1 MIQLPKCTTKNGFHK
16 TEKKIYT
23 DFLFDE
29 EEDSFPEWI
38 DTLSDVIKNLI
49 YEKKEIWFQDDL
61 SLDDIEYAWQDS
73 LRKYKRKFHLFRCFV
88 KKPRNISFN
97 NLIMIYDEDG
107 NNLTLDDVKP
117 ENQVIPLV
125 QLSGLKFTTHSFS
138 LQFNLK
144 QLMVIKNI
152 KVQTKRLI
160 SLQNETVSEVPTRQN
175 VSTIVDNESEI
186 KDKETTQE
194 LSSDKKELF
203 SNNNVNNINNVNND
217 NNDNND
223 NVKLSILEVQDLGK
237 NLIDNKETLEK
248 SNLNNELSNS
258 IQSAPEKSLE
268 SLNENDKNTNLE
280 VKTLDSSTNNLN
292 DPNLNLNKES
302 SENNNNNS
310 DDEEMDTNK
319 DSSQTET
326 ESDNLNED
334 TNELTNEQ
342 NNKETTQIMED
353 ETYNLTKSDTLKD
366 LGLNEIIIEPTLEG
380 EPIKLR
386 NPNEVYIEI
395 YQEARRRAKEAKK
408 MAIEAFLEA
417 KRIKNK
423 YMLDEIESSDDDLE
437 YMIEQ

>member
-1 MIQLPKCTTKNGFHK
+1 
-16 TEKKIYT
+16 
-23 DFLFDE
+23 
-29 EEDSFPEWI
+29 
-38 DTLSDVIKNLI
+38 
-49 YEKKEIWFQDDL
+49 
-61 SLDDIEYAWQDS
+61 
-73 LRKYKRKFHLFRCFV
+73 
-88 KKPRNISFN
+88 
-97 NLIMIYDEDG
+97 MIYDEDG

-125 QLSGLKFTTHSFS
+125 QLSGLKFTTHSF
-138 LQFNLK
+138 QFNLK

-280 VKTLDSSTNNLN
+280 VKTSG
-292 DPNLNLNKES
+292 PAA
-302 SENNNNNS
+302 
-310 DDEEMDTNK
+310 
-319 DSSQTET
+319 
-326 ESDNLNED
+326 
-334 TNELTNEQ
+334 
-342 NNKETTQIMED
+342 QI
-353 ETYNLTKSDTLKD
+353 
-366 LGLNEIIIEPTLEG
+366 
-380 EPIKLR
+380 
-386 NPNEVYIEI
+386 
-395 YQEARRRAKEAKK
+395 
-408 MAIEAFLEA
+408 
-417 KRIKNK
+417 
-423 YMLDEIESSDDDLE
+423 
-437 YMIEQ
+437 